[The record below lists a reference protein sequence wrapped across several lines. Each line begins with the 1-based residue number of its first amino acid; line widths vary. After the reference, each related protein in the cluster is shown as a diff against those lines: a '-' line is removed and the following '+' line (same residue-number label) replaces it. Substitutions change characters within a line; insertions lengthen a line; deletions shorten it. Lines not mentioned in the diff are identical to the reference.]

1 MCHSWQ
7 ELTTKAA
14 NYKVQWGC
22 TIAWFKKNFFG
33 KLCTVDL
40 WTHPVCKTEMFV
52 DCQKR
57 HHTAQSCFKSQHLY
71 KSFFS
76 GVFILQLIKKKGT
89 CWGICLVGKPSKG
102 SCLLNEMIK
111 FSQKTQWNCFVS
123 VNLSITWVTHL
134 YRATHIYCIW
144 FVVWSFLKVLCMY
157 M

>member
-1 MCHSWQ
+1 MGLHHS
-7 ELTTKAA
+7 LIK
-14 NYKVQWGC
+14 
-22 TIAWFKKNFFG
+22 KKNFYG

-57 HHTAQSCFKSQHLY
+57 HHTAQPCFKSQHLY
-71 KSFFS
+71 KFLFWSFHLAINEEE
-76 GVFILQLIKKKGT
+76 GNLLGYMPGWQ
-89 CWGICLVGKPSKG
+89 PSKG

-111 FSQKTQWNCFVS
+111 FSQKTQWNCFIS

-134 YRATHIYCIW
+134 YRATHIYCMW